1 MRQRKRTSI
10 ISLVVGVGL
19 SVGLLVTGA
28 QAQSGS
34 LAPPGS
40 AVDGTTGDP
49 VATTQTQPSWVQV
62 LPADERFVLVMGGAA
77 VLDKETGLVWE
88 QAPSTS
94 ERFWL
99 DSRSHCLNLTVGGR
113 MGWRLPSLHELM
125 SLVDPNNPDDTLQQP
140 QLPPDHPFSNV
151 SPTTSYWTSML
162 GHIVAFGVGA
172 NADDLSQNAWV
183 VRFNDFTNSKPSFD
197 RGLFHFRTRAVFGQT
212 FLSWCV
218 RGGGPLA
225 LY

>member
-19 SVGLLVTGA
+19 SVGLLVTGV

-34 LAPPGS
+34 LEPPGS
-40 AVDGTTGDP
+40 AVDGTGDP
-49 VATTQTQPSWVQV
+49 VATTQTQPSWDQS
-62 LPADERFVLVMGGAA
+62 LPADERFVVVMGGEA
-77 VLDKETGLVWE
+77 VLDKETGLVWD
-88 QAPSTS
+88 QSPSTTK
-94 ERFWL
+94 RLWL

-125 SLVDPNNPDDTLQQP
+125 SLVDPNNPDGNPD
-140 QLPPDHPFSNV
+140 LPPGHPFSNV
-151 SPTTSYWTSML
+151 SPTTLYWTMSML
-162 GHIVAFGVGA
+162 GHIVFFGGG
-172 NADDLSQNAWV
+172 DSGDFSQNAWAV
-183 VRFNDFTNSKPSFD
+183 CFGKCSF
-197 RGLFHFRTRAVFGQT
+197 LSTEPFHLQT
-212 FLSWCV
+212 LPNASGVIFPTLLSWCV